1 MTQEYQINADWKRLA
16 EQIVKPNQRVLVLGA
31 SDTGKTTFCRYL
43 IDTARTAALK
53 VALVDADIGQSQ
65 IGPPTT
71 VGMKLYEFED
81 TVNINPSEN
90 NSLDTNSSPSENK
103 GEASRIGSD
112 LGADEIYFVGAI
124 SPQRNLLPILTGTR
138 LMVDSAIDA
147 GADFIVIDTT
157 GYIHDGAAAMLKQQK
172 IDLIRPNHT
181 VCIGRTKNLD
191 WIVGS
196 YHNTNILKIHNL
208 LPHQLVRSKSS
219 ELRKRNRQAKFSDY
233 FQGAELQ
240 EIPFEQIKGS
250 RTSFFSGRIAKEKEL
265 EVLSELTE
273 NEVVYAE
280 WGQRT
285 VSLIAG
291 RKLTLETTKK
301 LKDYLSL
308 NNVASETPT
317 YFEQLL
323 VGLIDVSGTTVG
335 IGIIEKV
342 DFEEKKLQILC
353 KTGIASDTKV
363 LQIGNY
369 KLDNTQ

>member
-1 MTQEYQINADWKRLA
+1 M
-16 EQIVKPNQRVLVLGA
+16 
-31 SDTGKTTFCRYL
+31 
-43 IDTARTAALK
+43 
-53 VALVDADIGQSQ
+53 
-65 IGPPTT
+65 
-71 VGMKLYEFED
+71 
-81 TVNINPSEN
+81 
-90 NSLDTNSSPSENK
+90 
-103 GEASRIGSD
+103 
-112 LGADEIYFVGAI
+112 
-124 SPQRNLLPILTGTR
+124 
-138 LMVDSAIDA
+138 
-147 GADFIVIDTT
+147 
-157 GYIHDGAAAMLKQQK
+157 
-172 IDLIRPNHT
+172 
-181 VCIGRTKNLD
+181 
-191 WIVGS
+191 
-196 YHNTNILKIHNL
+196 
-208 LPHQLVRSKSS
+208 
-219 ELRKRNRQAKFSDY
+219 
-233 FQGAELQ
+233 
-240 EIPFEQIKGS
+240 
-250 RTSFFSGRIAKEKEL
+250 
-265 EVLSELTE
+265 LSELTE

>member
-219 ELRKRNRQAKFSDY
+219 ELRKEIDKLSSATIFKVQNCKKFHLNKSKVHGLP
-233 FQGAELQ
+233 FFLVELQ
-240 EIPFEQIKGS
+240 
-250 RTSFFSGRIAKEKEL
+250 
-265 EVLSELTE
+265 
-273 NEVVYAE
+273 
-280 WGQRT
+280 
-285 VSLIAG
+285 
-291 RKLTLETTKK
+291 KK
-301 LKDYLSL
+301 KSWKCFL
-308 NNVASETPT
+308 N
-317 YFEQLL
+317 
-323 VGLIDVSGTTVG
+323 
-335 IGIIEKV
+335 
-342 DFEEKKLQILC
+342 
-353 KTGIASDTKV
+353 
-363 LQIGNY
+363 
-369 KLDNTQ
+369 